1 MSEQAVL
8 IPSVPPVA
16 PTTTTP
22 VGPEANLLADAAGAE
37 IEAVSITISSFQ
49 NIAHLSSLAA
59 ACMFGFA
66 AILAFQQSGKRSKAV
81 TALYRT
87 FGVFLIL
94 LTIHAFISN
103 RIFAAYLNQHTAE
116 ASLAYRMA
124 GWIVLAPLLAW
135 MRALFLGYNK
145 VKHGLRPIVS
155 AMLSGVAFLL
165 LAISLP
171 QSVRANAALLFVLL
185 SICLYVVII
194 ARAATFKKQVQSCK
208 THPML
213 LHGMSLN
220 ITWIGCT
227 LLPALLPVI
236 GFATL
241 VGMDHDFAHFA
252 VTVTEFFTVIV
263 IFLGLL
269 SAEDELSSDEA
280 EEAAELESSE
290 SFDQG
295 AANDFGADSFG
306 TEDIGIPDPF
316 GQPAEPKPQ
325 PTTPT
330 PPPIQPNPQKTPPKE
345 APKNIPTPAKPKIS
359 PPTADTPSIKAPPKP
374 KRRFDC

>member
-16 PTTTTP
+16 PTTATA
-22 VGPEANLLADAAGAE
+22 VGPETNLIADAAGAE

-49 NIAHLSSLAA
+49 NIVHLSSVAA

-103 RIFAAYLNQHTAE
+103 RLFAAYLNQHTAD

-124 GWIVLAPLLAW
+124 GWVLLAPLLAW

-145 VKHGLRPIVS
+145 AKHGLRPIVS
-155 AMLSGVAFLL
+155 VMLSGVAFLL

-171 QSVRANAALLFVLL
+171 QSVRANAALLFMLL

-194 ARAATFKKQVQSCK
+194 ARAASFKKQVQSRK
-208 THPML
+208 THPLL

-236 GFATL
+236 GFAKL

-269 SAEDELSSDEA
+269 SAEDELSSG
-280 EEAAELESSE
+280 EESAQPESSE
-290 SFDQG
+290 SYEPN
-295 AANDFGADSFG
+295 AADDFSAASFG
-306 TEDIGIPDPF
+306 TENIGIPDPF
-316 GQPAEPKPQ
+316 SQAAEPKSHPTAPTQPSQPKPQ
-325 PTTPT
+325 VA
-330 PPPIQPNPQKTPPKE
+330 PQKE
-345 APKNIPTPAKPKIS
+345 APKITPPPDKPKVS
-359 PPTADTPSIKAPPKP
+359 PPPADTPSIKAPPKP
-374 KRRFDC
+374 KRRFDG